1 MSRRIWVA
9 EGFASDGDVY
19 GRALQIPGAGAPG
32 QRPGPGGTGGEV
44 QRAPRASVLK
54 THLGDVPSC
63 PCIASMLPQDG
74 AAAGHDP
81 SQPVHP
87 AREAVDA

>member
-1 MSRRIWVA
+1 M
-9 EGFASDGDVY
+9 
-19 GRALQIPGAGAPG
+19 
-32 QRPGPGGTGGEV
+32 

-74 AAAGHDP
+74 AAAGHTP
-81 SQPVHP
+81 PAQPHP